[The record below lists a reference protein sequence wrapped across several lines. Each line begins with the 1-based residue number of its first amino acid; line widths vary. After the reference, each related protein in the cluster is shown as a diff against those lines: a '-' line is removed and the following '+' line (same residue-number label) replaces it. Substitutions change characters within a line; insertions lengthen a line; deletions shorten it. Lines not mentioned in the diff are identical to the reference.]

1 MLRKPP
7 DARDRFKCDLDELL
21 ALLGERQADDA
32 AYVPARGL
40 DVPVWLLGS
49 STSSAAL
56 AGTLGLPFSY
66 ASHIAPDDLQ
76 VALHTYRKNFRAS
89 KTLQRDY
96 TMVSAFIIAA
106 ETDTQARDLL
116 ASIRPI
122 LMQWFRKTSVP
133 LATDKVT
140 TPTAAATPENTCP
153 MLSWARR
160 RRCDPVSRQ
169 WCERRRPTN

>member
-1 MLRKPP
+1 MTH
-7 DARDRFKCDLDELL
+7 L
-21 ALLGERQADDA
+21 ATVFG
-32 AYVPARGL
+32 V
-40 DVPVWLLGS
+40 V
-49 STSSAAL
+49 SAAL

-89 KTLQRDY
+89 RTLQRDY

-106 ETDTQARDLL
+106 ETDTQAQDLL

-140 TPTAAATPENTCP
+140 TPTAAATPEQDLPYAIVGSPETVRSGIEAMVRKTLADELMVVTLIRDP
-153 MLSWARR
+153 AAARR
-160 RRCDPVSRQ
+160 SYEIVARICRNITREPARS
-169 WCERRRPTN
+169 TTG